1 MYLSIQK
8 LHPDAQLPVRAT
20 AQSAGYDL
28 HAYLEQDVVLQPGE
42 IRKIPTGIAAAPSRK
57 DVMLCIFPRS
67 GLASKFGIS
76 LANAVGV
83 VDSDYRG
90 ELLVPLVNLGKEDFT
105 VQNGMRIAQL
115 VVVPVLFPTCQE
127 VESLDETERGS
138 NGFGASGISEPLS
151 HTK

>member
-28 HAYLEQDVVLQPGE
+28 HAYLEQDVVLQSGE

-57 DVMLCIFPRS
+57 DVMRS

-90 ELLVPLVNLGKEDFT
+90 ELLVPLINLGKEDFT

>member
-8 LHPDAQLPVRAT
+8 LRPDAQLPVRAT

-42 IRKIPTGIAAAPSRK
+42 ICKISTGIAAAPSRK

-90 ELLVPLVNLGKEDFT
+90 ELLVPLINLGKEDFT

-115 VVVPVLFPTCQE
+115 VAVPVLFPTCQE

>member
-28 HAYLEQDVVLQPGE
+28 HAYLEQDVVLQSGE

-57 DVMLCIFPRS
+57 DVMLCILPRS

-90 ELLVPLVNLGKEDFT
+90 ELLVPLINLGKEDFT

>member
-28 HAYLEQDVVLQPGE
+28 HAYLEQDVVLQSGE
-42 IRKIPTGIAAAPSRK
+42 ICKIPTGIAVAPSRK

-90 ELLVPLVNLGKEDFT
+90 ELLVPLINLGKEDFT

>member
-28 HAYLEQDVVLQPGE
+28 HAYLEQDVVLQSGE
-42 IRKIPTGIAAAPSRK
+42 IRKIPTGIPAAPSRK

-90 ELLVPLVNLGKEDFT
+90 ELLVPLINLGKEDFT

>member
-57 DVMLCIFPRS
+57 DVML
-67 GLASKFGIS
+67 ASKFGIS

-90 ELLVPLVNLGKEDFT
+90 ELLVPLINLGKEDFT

>member
-28 HAYLEQDVVLQPGE
+28 HAYLEQDVVLQSGE

-90 ELLVPLVNLGKEDFT
+90 EL
-105 VQNGMRIAQL
+105 QNGMRIAQL

>member
-42 IRKIPTGIAAAPSRK
+42 IRK
-57 DVMLCIFPRS
+57 MLCIFPRS

-90 ELLVPLVNLGKEDFT
+90 ELLVPLINLGKEDFT

>member
-8 LHPDAQLPVRAT
+8 LRPDAQLPVRAT

-42 IRKIPTGIAAAPSRK
+42 ICKIPTGIAAAPSRK

-90 ELLVPLVNLGKEDFT
+90 ELLVP
-105 VQNGMRIAQL
+105 
-115 VVVPVLFPTCQE
+115 TCQE

>member
-1 MYLSIQK
+1 M
-8 LHPDAQLPVRAT
+8 
-20 AQSAGYDL
+20 
-28 HAYLEQDVVLQPGE
+28 VLQPGE

-90 ELLVPLVNLGKEDFT
+90 ELLVPLINLGQEDFT

>member
-90 ELLVPLVNLGKEDFT
+90 ELLVPLINLGKEDFT

-115 VVVPVLFPTCQE
+115 VVAPYLRAEFREADKLT
-127 VESLDETERGS
+127 DTERGEG
-138 NGFGASGISEPLS
+138 GFGSTG
-151 HTK
+151 KF